1 MHETLE
7 RFARKVTERKLRWT
21 ELAEE
26 QRDGLID
33 EALEEIVHDY
43 GNTILHSS
51 RRNTW
56 LISRA
61 RSILYCTAW
70 ALQEQLRK
78 GSFEPEGIELSFA
91 EREQL
96 QSINLS
102 LSEEEQIRL
111 RGRIDRLDVC
121 ESEGKLYVRVIDYK
135 TGQTALNLQA
145 LYCGLQLQL
154 VVYLNAAVELEQ
166 KKHPELAVEPA
177 GIYYYHIDDPYLKTD
192 TLEAA
197 ADPELRLGE
206 LRLNGLSRQEE
217 EVVGLLDHTVGPG
230 ETSNVISVGRN
241 RDGSISKRSR
251 AAGKETFEVIQR
263 YADRK
268 IRELGRRI
276 LDGAAEVSPAVLKK
290 TDSCTYCPL
299 SRNLRV

>member
-1 MHETLE
+1 MENDSRKET
-7 RFARKVTERKLRWT
+7 
-21 ELAEE
+21 
-26 QRDGLID
+26 
-33 EALEEIVHDY
+33 EISD
-43 GNTILHSS
+43 IKKQ
-51 RRNTW
+51 
-56 LISRA
+56 
-61 RSILYCTAW
+61 ILYAAPVEACR
-70 ALQEQLRK
+70 LMKSDMR
-78 GSFEPEGIELSFA
+78 GLSREEA
-91 EREQL
+91 EK
-96 QSINLS
+96 
-102 LSEEEQIRL
+102 RL
-111 RGRIDRLDVC
+111 KQY
-121 ESEGKLYVRVIDYK
+121 GK
-135 TGQTALNLQA
+135 N
-145 LYCGLQLQL
+145 
-154 VVYLNAAVELEQ
+154 ELEQ

-290 TDSCTYCPL
+290 TDSCTYCPYHGICGFDERIPGYVRRRIKEL
-299 SRNLRV
+299 PEEELLQRMAETDAEGRKEVPEEWQ

>member
-1 MHETLE
+1 MS
-7 RFARKVTERKLRWT
+7 
-21 ELAEE
+21 
-26 QRDGLID
+26 G
-33 EALEEIVHDY
+33 
-43 GNTILHSS
+43 ILCGGRLH
-51 RRNTW
+51 RMADVYKR
-56 LISRA
+56 
-61 RSILYCTAW
+61 
-70 ALQEQLRK
+70 Q
-78 GSFEPEGIELSFA
+78 
-91 EREQL
+91 
-96 QSINLS
+96 
-102 LSEEEQIRL
+102 EEEQIRL

-290 TDSCTYCPL
+290 TDSCTYCPYHGICGFDERIPGYVRRRIKEL
-299 SRNLRV
+299 PEEELLQRMAETDAEGRKEVPEEWQ